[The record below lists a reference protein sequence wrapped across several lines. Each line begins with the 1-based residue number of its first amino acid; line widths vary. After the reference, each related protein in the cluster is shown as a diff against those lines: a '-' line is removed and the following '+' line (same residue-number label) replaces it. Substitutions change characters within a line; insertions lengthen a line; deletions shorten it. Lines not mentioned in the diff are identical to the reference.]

1 MSDSNRVN
9 VTIFK
14 HEYTVSGSKPRDYI
28 VKVADYVDSVMNDI
42 SGNAGGISMSSLA
55 VLSAVNI
62 ADDLFDAKESLVAKE
77 TEKEQLQKDIAH
89 YIQLWEEAKRNFL
102 QNKEDSQ
109 VFADQMAGVQEK
121 LNEKAIENDRLLKA
135 AAEKDRRITELSDE
149 KSKVIA
155 EITDRKDRR
164 IEELTTE
171 LSARI
176 DELTKE
182 RDEGIASVTA
192 KLNARVDELT
202 KERDEGI
209 ASVTAELNA
218 RIDELTK
225 EKDEGIASVAADK
238 NARLDELTRERNQRI
253 ASITAEKDSRI
264 EQLESQ
270 LKELSA
276 QLEQQIEMSGFS
288 SDDVMEL
295 NDKHKE
301 LEGNYFE
308 IQMENIKLKGEIE
321 RLNSI
326 APEVSVAKTPG
337 P

>member
-1 MSDSNRVN
+1 VN
-9 VTIFK
+9 VSIFK
-14 HEYTVSGSKPRDYI
+14 NEYTVSGSKPRDYI

-42 SGNAGGISMSSLA
+42 SGNAGGISVSSLA

-62 ADDLFDAKESLVAKE
+62 ADDLFEAKESLDAKE

-109 VFADQMAGVQEK
+109 IFADQLAGVQEK

-135 AAEKDRRITELSDE
+135 AAEKDRRIAELSDE
-149 KSKVIA
+149 KSNAIA

-164 IEELTTE
+164 IEELATE

-182 RDEGIASVTA
+182 RDEGVASVTTE
-192 KLNARVDELT
+192 LNARIDELT
-202 KERDEGI
+202 KERDQSI

-225 EKDEGIASVAADK
+225 EKDQGIASIAADK
-238 NARLDELTRERNQRI
+238 DARLDELTRERNQRI

-264 EQLESQ
+264 EQLENRI
-270 LKELSA
+270 KELSVK
-276 QLEQQIEMSGFS
+276 LEQQIEMGGFS
-288 SDDVMEL
+288 SEDVMEL

-326 APEVSVAKTPG
+326 LPETSVSETPG
-337 P
+337 S